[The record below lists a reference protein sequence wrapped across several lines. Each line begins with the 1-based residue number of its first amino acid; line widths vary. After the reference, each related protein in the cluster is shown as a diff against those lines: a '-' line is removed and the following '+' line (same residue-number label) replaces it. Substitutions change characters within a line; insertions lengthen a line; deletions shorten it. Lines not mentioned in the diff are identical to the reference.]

1 MTRAFTHL
9 QEHQAAGISRALA
22 AVWPIQMVVTAV
34 WLLVP
39 HPVDAHEQV
48 LIALMLAGGGLY
60 LATLRRL
67 RTARLDRRSWNV
79 CTVLGITWMSVLI
92 WAGGG
97 LTSGMEL
104 IALWMLPFSVCMV
117 PIRDVIAAMML
128 TIVGCTVAALPEF
141 HPAHLHDESQLWGFA
156 VMGVATMFVNI
167 GMVAYLYRT
176 LWAANLDSERRSLHD
191 PLTELPNR
199 ALLTQ
204 RLAEISAGADGAV
217 YVLDVD
223 GFKFVN
229 DSLGHHAGDQLLSVL
244 AARLQRQLRDFDL
257 LARLGGD
264 EFVVVAG
271 AVRDAAAV
279 RTLGERLVNVCADP
293 FSLDSEEVEIS
304 VTAGACLLADAGAG
318 ELALRNADLALYAAK
333 ADHRGTVHL
342 FEPTMAESANTRTT
356 LERHLRRALDRDE
369 LRLVYQPVVSLPDG
383 SVLGAEAL
391 LRWHCPPLG
400 DVSPAQFI
408 PIAERSGLILP
419 IGRFVLTRAVEQ
431 LAAWRAS
438 GLDVHVSVNLSA
450 SQLADEQ
457 LPELLADLLDRH
469 RIPGRR
475 VLLELTETALME
487 RATTQPLATLDRLRA
502 TGAQLV
508 LDDFGTGYSSLARL
522 GVLALASVKID
533 RSFIHRMAD
542 DEGARAIVAAVLQ
555 LAGPLGT
562 VVVAEGV
569 ETQAQRELL
578 SAMGCHFAQ
587 GYLFGA
593 PAGVDETTALFEA
606 EPARRMAAQ
615 AA

>member
-1 MTRAFTHL
+1 
-9 QEHQAAGISRALA
+9 
-22 AVWPIQMVVTAV
+22 
-34 WLLVP
+34 
-39 HPVDAHEQV
+39 
-48 LIALMLAGGGLY
+48 
-60 LATLRRL
+60 
-67 RTARLDRRSWNV
+67 
-79 CTVLGITWMSVLI
+79 
-92 WAGGG
+92 
-97 LTSGMEL
+97 
-104 IALWMLPFSVCMV
+104 
-117 PIRDVIAAMML
+117 
-128 TIVGCTVAALPEF
+128 
-141 HPAHLHDESQLWGFA
+141 
-156 VMGVATMFVNI
+156 
-167 GMVAYLYRT
+167 
-176 LWAANLDSERRSLHD
+176 
-191 PLTELPNR
+191 
-199 ALLTQ
+199 
-204 RLAEISAGADGAV
+204 
-217 YVLDVD
+217 
-223 GFKFVN
+223 
-229 DSLGHHAGDQLLSVL
+229 VL

-304 VTAGACLLADAGAG
+304 VTGGACLLADAGAG

-333 ADHRGTVHL
+333 ADHRGTVQM

>member
-1 MTRAFTHL
+1 
-9 QEHQAAGISRALA
+9 
-22 AVWPIQMVVTAV
+22 
-34 WLLVP
+34 
-39 HPVDAHEQV
+39 
-48 LIALMLAGGGLY
+48 
-60 LATLRRL
+60 
-67 RTARLDRRSWNV
+67 
-79 CTVLGITWMSVLI
+79 
-92 WAGGG
+92 
-97 LTSGMEL
+97 MEL

-117 PIRDVIAAMML
+117 PIRDVVASMAY
-128 TIVGCTVAALPEF
+128 TIVGCTVAALLES
-141 HPAHLHDESQLWGFA
+141 HPNDLHGESQLWGFA
-156 VMGVATMFVNI
+156 VMGIATMFVNT

-199 ALLTQ
+199 ALLSQ
-204 RLAEISAGADGAV
+204 RLAEIAPGAAGAV

-271 AVRDAAAV
+271 AVRDVAAAQ
-279 RTLGERLVNVCADP
+279 TLGERLVNVCADP

-304 VTAGACLLADAGAG
+304 VTAGACLLADAGSG
-318 ELALRNADLALYAAK
+318 DLALRNADLALYAAK
-333 ADHRGTVHL
+333 ADHRGTIQM
-342 FEPTMAESANTRTT
+342 FESTMADLADTRTK

-369 LRLVYQPVVSLPDG
+369 LRLAYQPVVSLPEG
-383 SVLGAEAL
+383 RVYGVEAL

-400 DVSPAQFI
+400 DVSPAEFI

-419 IGRFVLTRAVEQ
+419 IGRFVLARAIEQ

-438 GLDVHVSVNLSA
+438 GFDVHVSVNLSPN
-450 SQLADEQ
+450 QLADEQ
-457 LPELLADLLDRH
+457 LPELVAELLERHQVPGDRL
-469 RIPGRR
+469 
-475 VLLELTETALME
+475 LLELTETALME

-502 TGAQLV
+502 TGARLV

-533 RSFIHRMAD
+533 RSFIDRMSD

-555 LAGPLGT
+555 MAGPLGT

-569 ETQAQRELL
+569 ETEAQRDML
-578 SAMGCHFAQ
+578 SAMGCQFAQ

-593 PAGVDETTALFEA
+593 PAGVDEATARFAA
-606 EPARRMAAQ
+606 ECGRRTAVRAA
-615 AA
+615 

>member
-9 QEHQAAGISRALA
+9 QEHQAAGIARAFA
-22 AVWPIQMVVTAV
+22 AVWPIQMAATTA

-39 HPVDAHEQV
+39 HPADAHES
-48 LIALMLAGGGLY
+48 LLLALMLAGGGLY

-67 RTARLDRRSWNV
+67 RTTRLDRRTWNAV
-79 CTVLGITWMSVLI
+79 TVLGIAWMSVLV
-92 WAGGG
+92 WLGGG

-117 PIRDVIAAMML
+117 PVRDVVAAMAL
-128 TIVGCTVAALPEF
+128 TIVGCTVAAVAES
-141 HPAHLHDESQLWGFA
+141 HPADLHTESQLWGFA
-156 VMGVATMFVNI
+156 VMGIVTMFVNT
-167 GMVAYLYRT
+167 GMVTYLYRT

-199 ALLTQ
+199 ALLSR
-204 RLAEISAGADGAV
+204 RLDEISAGAEGAV

-264 EFVVVAG
+264 EFVVVAA
-271 AVRDAAAV
+271 AVRDAAAAQA
-279 RTLGERLVNVCADP
+279 LGERLVSVCADP

-304 VTAGACLLADAGAG
+304 VTGGACLLADAGTG

-333 ADHRGTVHL
+333 GDHRGTVQM

-369 LRLVYQPVVSLPDG
+369 LRLVYQPVVSLPEG
-383 SVLGAEAL
+383 SIIGVEAL

-400 DVSPAQFI
+400 DVSPAHFI

-419 IGRFVLTRAVEQ
+419 IGRFVLAGAFEQ

-438 GLDVHVSVNLSA
+438 GLDVQVSVNLSA

-457 LPELLADLLDRH
+457 LPELLTDLLERH
-469 RIPGRR
+469 EIPGDRL
-475 VLLELTETALME
+475 LLELTETALME

-502 TGAQLV
+502 TGARLV

-522 GVLALASVKID
+522 GGLALAAVKID
-533 RSFIHRMAD
+533 RSFIARMGAD
-542 DEGARAIVAAVLQ
+542 AGASAVVAAVLQ
-555 LAGPLGT
+555 MAGPLGT
-562 VVVAEGV
+562 AVVAEGV
-569 ETQAQRELL
+569 ETEAQRELL
-578 SAMGCHFAQ
+578 AAMGCPFAQ

-593 PAGVDETTALFEA
+593 PAGVDETTALLQA
-606 EPARRMAAQ
+606 ERGRSAAFR